1 MKVYI
6 GNYATNHIRS
16 GLFDAYMNKKYG
28 IVKWPEN
35 YTKFETLIEKF
46 DDAVQAVY
54 DKTINKLIKNR
65 KRKVK
70 VRIDPYDTWNMDN
83 TLAHIILPMLRQL
96 KETKHGSPM
105 VDDEDVPE
113 HLRSTSA
120 PPKENEWESDEN
132 FFKRWDYV
140 LDEMIF
146 AFESEFNDWETQF
159 SSGVIDHK
167 FVPIDKSGNI
177 VDKDKADLFRMED
190 GPNHTYKID
199 REARKAYADRIAN
212 GYVLFGKYYK
222 SLWD

>member
-6 GNYATNHIRS
+6 GKYATNHIRS

-28 IVKWPEN
+28 YVNWPEN
-35 YTKFETLIEKF
+35 YTKFEALLEKF
-46 DDAVQAVY
+46 DDLLQAVY

-70 VRIDPYDTWNMDN
+70 VRIDPYDTWNMDH

-96 KETKHGSPM
+96 KETKQGSPI

-113 HLRSTSA
+113 HLRSTAA
-120 PPKENEWESDEN
+120 PPKKNEWDTDEN

-140 LDEMIF
+140 LDEMIY
-146 AFESEFNDWETQF
+146 AFECEVDDNWDNQF
-159 SSGVIDHK
+159 H
-167 FVPIDKSGNI
+167 SGNI
-177 VDKDKADLFRMED
+177 DLKFIKEETGDVYRSEK
-190 GPNHTYKID
+190 GPNDTHVFDKESYNQAMN
-199 REARKAYADRIAN
+199 RRNKAML
-212 GYVLFGKYYK
+212 LFGKYYH